1 MKNSMISRSFPTF
14 RKLMNAM
21 KNNNDS
27 SQVFKQN
34 HRTKYRE
41 KNYASSKRY
50 GNIQAQILLMKEDL
64 INIFYLPKYSLS

>member
-1 MKNSMISRSFPTF
+1 MKNSMTSRGFPTF

-21 KNNNDS
+21 KNNKDS

-41 KNYASSKRY
+41 R
-50 GNIQAQILLMKEDL
+50 ILVHQTMGTFKQKKLC
-64 INIFYLPKYSLS
+64 

>member
-1 MKNSMISRSFPTF
+1 MNLGMKKSMTSRGFPTF

-21 KNNNDS
+21 KNNKDS

-41 KNYASSKRY
+41 RILVHPNAMGTNKQKFKR
-50 GNIQAQILLMKEDL
+50 QILLIVSER
-64 INIFYLPKYSLS
+64 I

>member
-1 MKNSMISRSFPTF
+1 MKNSMISRGFPTF

-21 KNNNDS
+21 KNNKDS

-41 KNYASSKRY
+41 RIVLHPNAMGTFKH
-50 GNIQAQILLMKEDL
+50 QILLMKKDL
-64 INIFYLPKYSLS
+64 INIFYLPKYILN